1 MDINI
6 QAIEQYM
13 IENKR
18 MDTLVF
24 GMGCFWSPEANF
36 GQLPGVLR
44 TRVGFAGGTKIN
56 PTYRQMG
63 DHTETV
69 EVTFDPDAISLEQ
82 LLRKFWNDHN
92 PNRPAYK
99 ERQYISLLLYRNA
112 EQKTIM
118 EAVKQQLEVDRE
130 DSIYTEI
137 APMHD
142 FTEAEPHHQKYYLKR
157 FKRAT
162 EQLMVN
168 FPDEAS
174 FHNSTI
180 TSRLNGF
187 VREYG
192 TLASIK
198 EEIAQWYIPED
209 EAIELQKLLDDLKW

>member
-6 QAIEQYM
+6 QEIEQHM
-13 IENKR
+13 AENKQT
-18 MDTLVF
+18 DTLVF

-44 TRVGFAGGTKIN
+44 TRVGFAGGTKTN

-69 EVTFDPDAISLEQ
+69 EVTFHADSISLEQ
-82 LLRKFWNDHN
+82 LLRKFWSDHN

-112 EQKTIM
+112 EQKKMM
-118 EAVKQQLEVDRE
+118 ETVKRQLEGEMDGQ
-130 DSIYTEI
+130 IYTEI
-137 APMHD
+137 SPLHD
-142 FTEAEPHHQKYYLKR
+142 FTEAEPHHQKYYIKR

-162 EQLMVN
+162 ERLLRH
-168 FPDEAS
+168 FPDEAA
-174 FHNSTI
+174 FHSSTI
-180 TSRLNGF
+180 TARLNGF

-198 EEIAQWYIPED
+198 QEISQWNIPLEEMNQ
-209 EAIELQKLLDDLKW
+209 LQQLLDDLKW

>member
-1 MDINI
+1 MDINV
-6 QAIEQYM
+6 QVIEQRM
-13 IENKR
+13 LENKQL
-18 MDTLVF
+18 DTLVF

-44 TRVGFAGGTKIN
+44 TRVGYAGGTKLN
-56 PTYRQMG
+56 PDYRQMG

-69 EVTFDPDAISLEQ
+69 EVTFEPDSISFEQ

-118 EAVKQQLEVDRE
+118 EAVKRQLENERKE
-130 DSIYTEI
+130 PIYTEI
-137 APMHD
+137 APLHD

-162 EQLMVN
+162 EQLMQQ
-168 FPDEAS
+168 FPDEKA
-174 FHNSTI
+174 FHMSAI
-180 TSRLNGF
+180 AARLNGF

-198 EEIAQWYIPED
+198 SEIAEWNISAD
-209 EAIELQKLLDDLKW
+209 EAIAIQKLLDDLKW

>member
-6 QAIEQYM
+6 QAIEQHM
-13 IENKR
+13 LENKQT
-18 MDTLVF
+18 DTLVF

-36 GQLPGVLR
+36 GQLPGVIQ
-44 TRVGFAGGTKIN
+44 TKVGFAGGSKPN

-69 EVTFDPDAISLEQ
+69 GITFDPDTISLEL
-82 LLRKFWNDHN
+82 LLRKFWSDHN

-112 EQKTIM
+112 EQKIMMETI
-118 EAVKQQLEVDRE
+118 KRQLEGDRDE
-130 DSIYTEI
+130 PIYTEI
-137 APMHD
+137 SPLHD

-162 EQLMVN
+162 ELLLRH
-168 FPDEAS
+168 FSDETA
-174 FHNSTI
+174 FHSSTI
-180 TSRLNGF
+180 AARLNGF

-198 EEIAQWYIPED
+198 QEISQWNIPLEEKNR
-209 EAIELQKLLDDLKW
+209 LQQLLDDLKW

>member
-6 QAIEQYM
+6 AAIEQYM
-13 IENKR
+13 LEERRI
-18 MDTLVF
+18 DTFVF

-44 TRVGFAGGTKIN
+44 TRVGFAGGTKSD

-69 EVTFDPDAISLEQ
+69 EVTYDPDAISLEQ

-99 ERQYISLLLYRNA
+99 ERQYISLLLYQNA

-118 EAVKQQLEVDRE
+118 EAVKQQLEVERKNT
-130 DSIYTEI
+130 IYTEI

-157 FKRAT
+157 FKKAT
-162 EQLMVN
+162 EQLMSH
-168 FPDEAS
+168 FPSEAA
-174 FHNSTI
+174 FHTSTI

-198 EEIAQWYIPED
+198 EEIAKWNISDD
-209 EAIELQKLLDDLKW
+209 EAIRIQEMLDGLKW